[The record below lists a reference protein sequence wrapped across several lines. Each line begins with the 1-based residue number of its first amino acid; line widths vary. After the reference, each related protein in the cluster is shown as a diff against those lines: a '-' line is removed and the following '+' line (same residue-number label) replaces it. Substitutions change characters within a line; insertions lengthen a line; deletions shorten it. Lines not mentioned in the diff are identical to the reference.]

1 MSGKE
6 AAPASSAEIDDGAI
20 PMEEDRSWLYA
31 ASLSI
36 AAAGAGTRV
45 LAQTLPAAPE
55 ASLPA
60 LHSRCLACGGL
71 RVAEADYNELEC
83 LWNAAAVSEPE
94 SESEP
99 GSERNLKK
107 IRIN

>member
-6 AAPASSAEIDDGAI
+6 AAPALSVDIDDGAI

-31 ASLSI
+31 ASRSS

-45 LAQTLPAAPE
+45 LAQSLPSAPESCLPARQNAGTAVE
-55 ASLPA
+55 SCGSG
-60 LHSRCLACGGL
+60 LH
-71 RVAEADYNELEC
+71 ELEC
-83 LWNAAAVSEPE
+83 LWNAAAVSKPE

-99 GSERNLKK
+99 GSERNFKK